1 MPRMAVL
8 PVAQLKTNQ
17 GEHTV
22 TTSIQNER
30 GSVSEGSDGIVEQVW
45 QSPQKT

>member
-1 MPRMAVL
+1 MEEVRGAIIFMPRMAVL

-17 GEHTV
+17 GEHNV

-30 GSVSEGSDGIVEQVW
+30 GSV
-45 QSPQKT
+45 